1 MLHSRTLND
10 KASSI
15 HKRALRIVYSY
26 YKSTFNK
33 LLEKDGSFIVHQK
46 IYLVSLA
53 IELYK

>member
-1 MLHSRTLND
+1 MLRSRTLND

-15 HKRALRIVYSY
+15 HERALRMVYSY

-46 IYLVSLA
+46 NILS
-53 IELYK
+53 EFSN